1 MSDFDLII
9 DLQSQVAFQEQSI
22 DALDQV
28 IQKQQHQIDL
38 LTKKF
43 DILQKRFEQIQQEQ
57 EIEPF
62 NAFAEKPPHY

>member
-1 MSDFDLII
+1 MSDADII
-9 DLQSQVAFQEQSI
+9 VDLQSQIAFQEQSI

-28 IQKQQHQIDL
+28 IQTQQKQIDL

-43 DILQKRFEQIQQEQ
+43 EVLQKRFEQIQQDQ